1 MSDLEIPVDDD
12 GCVANMEGLGSTVEY
27 NQYRQFSL
35 LMGVLTIIIGSLGL
49 VGNVIRYQSLDST
62 YLSAFLSLNPQY
74 LHCKLYVLRESY

>member
-1 MSDLEIPVDDD
+1 MSDLVIPVDDD

-49 VGNVIRYQSLDST
+49 VGNVIRYLMPPPSHGFLGKLDHP
-62 YLSAFLSLNPQY
+62 LN
-74 LHCKLYVLRESY
+74 LLT